1 MNMINDFTSSFRNA
15 ISGRFVAN
23 SRAVG
28 AGAKIKEDFKKIYE
42 DYVAL
47 DYKCSTAYTDKEIQ
61 QAIQIHQGDQIDGFP
76 SMDSFLFLMIPQIE
90 KLKMPAY
97 ETLEAIYLS
106 LSELALDLNKKIFA
120 RFPEVLS
127 LVSEVTNRRLLEQ
140 KDRTNVIIDNLLN
153 AEIAVIFT
161 NDENYLSARNDLL
174 AKSTSTDPQKLFI
187 DEIRERL
194 DAYFRIVVRALNDS
208 IPKTIGYFLVK
219 QSQEQLQMLLYND
232 VISRESIIET
242 LGEPKE
248 VQQER
253 ESLLKQIDILKKS
266 IKRIKKDPDFAQ
278 LLKNIDEDD

>member
-1 MNMINDFTSSFRNA
+1 MPAIIREITEKVNALEERLRDLGTALPTNSKERVNFLMNMINDFTSSFKNA

-61 QAIQIHQGDQIDGFP
+61 NAILIHQGDQIDGFP

-120 RFPEVLS
+120 RFP
-127 LVSEVTNRRLLEQ
+127 
-140 KDRTNVIIDNLLN
+140 
-153 AEIAVIFT
+153 
-161 NDENYLSARNDLL
+161 
-174 AKSTSTDPQKLFI
+174 
-187 DEIRERL
+187 
-194 DAYFRIVVRALNDS
+194 
-208 IPKTIGYFLVK
+208 
-219 QSQEQLQMLLYND
+219 
-232 VISRESIIET
+232 
-242 LGEPKE
+242 
-248 VQQER
+248 
-253 ESLLKQIDILKKS
+253 
-266 IKRIKKDPDFAQ
+266 
-278 LLKNIDEDD
+278 

>member
-120 RFPEVLS
+120 RFPEVPS

-174 AKSTSTDPQKLFI
+174 A
-187 DEIRERL
+187 
-194 DAYFRIVVRALNDS
+194 
-208 IPKTIGYFLVK
+208 
-219 QSQEQLQMLLYND
+219 
-232 VISRESIIET
+232 
-242 LGEPKE
+242 
-248 VQQER
+248 VQQ
-253 ESLLKQIDILKKS
+253 STILEKH
-266 IKRIKKDPDFAQ
+266 F
-278 LLKNIDEDD
+278 N

>member
-1 MNMINDFTSSFRNA
+1 
-15 ISGRFVAN
+15 
-23 SRAVG
+23 
-28 AGAKIKEDFKKIYE
+28 
-42 DYVAL
+42 
-47 DYKCSTAYTDKEIQ
+47 
-61 QAIQIHQGDQIDGFP
+61 
-76 SMDSFLFLMIPQIE
+76 
-90 KLKMPAY
+90 
-97 ETLEAIYLS
+97 
-106 LSELALDLNKKIFA
+106 
-120 RFPEVLS
+120 VLS